1 MPVHWQGDVQG
12 LQRVDGRTEVLVSE
26 GGAFTA
32 YKLEED
38 LIEFRTAIDDGDF
51 GRAVLFLETLGAPA
65 PLASYERLFTNS
77 YLRAVCFCSSPY

>member
-1 MPVHWQGDVQG
+1 M
-12 LQRVDGRTEVLVSE
+12 DGRTEVLVSE

-51 GRAVLFLETLGAPA
+51 GRAVLFLESLGAPLA
-65 PLASYERLFTNS
+65 TCEPLLRQSSFLLLVFSIPTVQILLFIS
-77 YLRAVCFCSSPY
+77 MC